1 MGNRMVVTE
10 KPSSRTANGQSKTSQ
25 SRGPNPKATKMAR
38 VIVLDTLAPEG
49 LEMLKAAPGIEYEV
63 RTGLK
68 GDALRKALNQ
78 FEGAICR
85 SGVKITAEA
94 LEGNRRLKAI
104 VRAGVGTDNIDKEA
118 ATRQGIVVMNTPG
131 GNTLSTAEHTIA
143 LLLALSR
150 NIAPAYH
157 SLLEGKWERNK
168 YMGKQVAGK
177 TLGIVGLGRIGVAVA
192 KRARALE
199 MSVLGY
205 DPFMSKERAKE
216 LGIEPVETV
225 ESMMPRVDYLTVHT
239 PLTDETRGLIGA
251 AQIETMKPGA
261 RLINAARGGI
271 YDEAALA
278 EGLKAGKLGGV
289 ALDVY
294 VTEPCTDSPLFG
306 LPGVVCTPHL
316 GASTEEAQTQV
327 AVEAVEL
334 IVAYLTTG
342 AIRHAVNVASLDPQ
356 TLSSLRGYLDV
367 AHRLGMLLA
376 GMEPGGLRECRLLYR
391 GEIAE
396 KETKILTAMFAAGLL
411 QGALDQEV
419 NLVNAEVVLKQR
431 GIKLTE
437 ESRSE
442 MGSFR
447 SSMTAEVMY
456 DGGQHKAAG
465 TIFGQHMPRLVS
477 IDDRRLEAY
486 LDGQLLVFRH
496 HDVPGTIGAV
506 GTIFGRHKVNIAQMA
521 VGRDAPGGEAV
532 GILNLD
538 SEPSAEALAEV
549 RQLPA
554 ITSALVVRLP
564 PAGQLPNWLQG

>member
-1 MGNRMVVTE
+1 M
-10 KPSSRTANGQSKTSQ
+10 S
-25 SRGPNPKATKMAR
+25 R

-49 LEMLKAAPGIEYEV
+49 LELLAAAPGIEHEV

-68 GDALRKALNQ
+68 GDALREAMQQ
-78 FEGAICR
+78 FDGAICR
-85 SGVKITAEA
+85 SGVKITADA

-104 VRAGVGTDNIDKEA
+104 VRAGVGTDNIDKDA
-118 ATRQGIVVMNTPG
+118 ATRHGIVVMNTPG

-143 LLLALSR
+143 LMLALSR
-150 NIAPAYH
+150 NIAPAYQ
-157 SLLEGKWERNK
+157 SLMAGKWERNK
-168 YMGKQVAGK
+168 YMGTQVAGK

-199 MSVLGY
+199 MKVLGY
-205 DPFMSKERAKE
+205 DPFLSRERAQE

-225 ESMMPRVDYLTVHT
+225 DALLPRVDYLTVHT

-251 AQIETMKPGA
+251 AQVAKLKPGV

-278 EGLKAGKLGGV
+278 EAIKAGRLAGV

-294 VTEPCTDSPLFG
+294 ATEPCTDSPLFG

-334 IVAYLTTG
+334 LVAYLTTG
-342 AIRHAVNVASLDPQ
+342 AIRHAVNVASLDSK
-356 TLSSLRGYLDV
+356 TLASLRGYLDV
-367 AHRLGMLLA
+367 AYRLGMLLA
-376 GMEPGGLRECRLLYR
+376 GLEPAGVRGCRLLYR

-396 KETKILTAMFAAGLL
+396 KETKVLTAVFAAGLL

-419 NLVNAEVVLKQR
+419 NLVNAELLLRQR

-437 ESRSE
+437 ESRTE

-447 SSMTAEVMY
+447 SSMTAEITS
-456 DGGQHKAAG
+456 DNGQHRAAG
-465 TIFGQHMPRLVS
+465 TIFGQHMPRLVAL
-477 IDDRRLEAY
+477 DDFRLEAY
-486 LDGQLLVFRH
+486 LDGLLLVFRH
-496 HDVPGTIGAV
+496 HDVPGIIGAV
-506 GTIFGRHKVNIAQMA
+506 GTIFGRHGVNIAQMA
-521 VGRDAPGGEAV
+521 VGRAGPGGDAV
-532 GILNLD
+532 GVLNLD
-538 SEPSAEALAEV
+538 SEPSADALAEV

-554 ITSALVVRLP
+554 ITSAVVVRLP
-564 PAGQLPNWLQG
+564 AAGKLPTWLQG

>member
-1 MGNRMVVTE
+1 
-10 KPSSRTANGQSKTSQ
+10 
-25 SRGPNPKATKMAR
+25 MAR
-38 VIVLDTLAPEG
+38 IIVLDTLAPEG
-49 LEMLKAAPGIEYEV
+49 LALLDAAKGIEYEV

-68 GDALRKALNQ
+68 GDALREALTQ
-78 FEGAICR
+78 FDGAICR
-85 SGVKITAEA
+85 SGVKITADA

-118 ATRQGIVVMNTPG
+118 ATKHGIVVMNTPG
-131 GNTLSTAEHTIA
+131 GNTLSTAEHA
-143 LLLALSR
+143 LALMLALSR
-150 NIAPAYH
+150 NIAPAYQ
-157 SLLEGKWERNK
+157 SLLAGKWDRNK
-168 YMGKQVAGK
+168 YMGTQVAGK

-199 MSVLGY
+199 MNVLGY
-205 DPFMSKERAKE
+205 DPFLSRDRAKE
-216 LGIEPVETV
+216 LGIEPVDNV
-225 ESMMPRVDYLTVHT
+225 DAMLPRVDYLTVHT

-251 AQIETMKPGA
+251 TQIEKLKPGV

-278 EGLKAGKLGGV
+278 EALKAGKVAGV

-294 VTEPCTDSPLFG
+294 AAEPCTNSPLFG

-356 TLSSLRGYLDV
+356 TLASLRGYLDV
-367 AHRLGMLLA
+367 AYRLGLLLA
-376 GMEPGGLRECRLLYR
+376 GLETGGLKACRVLYR

-396 KETKILTAMFAAGLL
+396 KETKILTAVFAAGLL

-437 ESRSE
+437 ESRTE

-447 SSMTAEVMY
+447 SSMTAEVTHEQ
-456 DGGQHKAAG
+456 GVHRAAG
-465 TIFGQHMPRLVS
+465 TIFGQHMPRLVAL
-477 IDDRRLEAY
+477 DDRRLEAY
-486 LDGQLLVFRH
+486 LDGLLLVFRH
-496 HDVPGTIGAV
+496 NDVPGIIGSV
-506 GTIFGRHKVNIAQMA
+506 GTVFGRHKVNIAQMA
-521 VGRDAPGGEAV
+521 VGRDTPGGEAV
-532 GILNLD
+532 GVLNLD
-538 SEPSAEALAEV
+538 DEPSAEALAEV
-549 RQLPA
+549 RKLPG
-554 ITSALVVRLP
+554 ISSAVVVKLP
-564 PAGQLPNWLQG
+564 PAGQLPSWLQG

>member
-1 MGNRMVVTE
+1 M
-10 KPSSRTANGQSKTSQ
+10 S
-25 SRGPNPKATKMAR
+25 R

-49 LEMLKAAPGIEYEV
+49 LELLNAAPGIEYEV

-68 GDALRKALNQ
+68 GNELRDALAQ

-85 SGVKITAEA
+85 SGVKITADA

-104 VRAGVGTDNIDKEA
+104 VRAGVGTDNIDKDA
-118 ATRQGIVVMNTPG
+118 ATKQGIVVMNTPG
-131 GNTLSTAEHTIA
+131 GNTLSTAEHTVA

-150 NIAPAYH
+150 NIAPAYQ
-157 SLLEGKWERNK
+157 SLMAGKWERNK
-168 YMGKQVAGK
+168 YMGTQVAGK
-177 TLGIVGLGRIGVAVA
+177 TLGIVGLGRIGLAVA
-192 KRARALE
+192 ARARALE
-199 MSVLGY
+199 MNVLGY
-205 DPFMSKERAKE
+205 DPFMSSDRAKE
-216 LGIEPVETV
+216 LGIEPAATV
-225 ESMMPRVDYLTVHT
+225 EAMLPRVDYLTVHT
-239 PLTDETRGLIGA
+239 PLTDETRGLISA
-251 AQIETMKPGA
+251 AQIDKLKPGV

-278 EGLKAGKLGGV
+278 EGLKAGKIGGV

-294 VTEPCTDSPLFG
+294 ATEPCTDSPLFG

-334 IVAYLTTG
+334 LTAYLTTG
-342 AIRHAVNVASLDPQ
+342 AIRHAVNVASLDAK
-356 TLSSLRGYLDV
+356 TLESLRGYLDV

-376 GMEPGGLRECRLLYR
+376 GMETVGLRSCRVLYR

-396 KETKILTAMFAAGLL
+396 KETKILTAVFAAGLL

-419 NLVNAEVVLKQR
+419 NLVNAELVLKQR
-431 GIKLTE
+431 GIKLVE

-447 SSMTAEVMY
+447 SSMTAEVTFER
-456 DGGQHKAAG
+456 GQHRAAA

-477 IDDRRLEAY
+477 LDDRRLEAY
-486 LDGQLLVFRH
+486 LDGRLLIFRH
-496 HDVPGTIGAV
+496 HDVPGIIGAV
-506 GTIFGRHKVNIAQMA
+506 GTIFGRHNVNIAQMA
-521 VGRDAPGGEAV
+521 VGRDVPGGEAV
-532 GILNLD
+532 GVLNLD
-538 SEPSAEALAEV
+538 SEPSAAALAEV

-554 ITSALVVRLP
+554 ITSATVVRLP
-564 PAGQLPNWLQG
+564 PAGQLPSWLQG